1 MLKQCV
7 NKTGLPTIANINSKQ
22 IKRAELNK
30 PFHELIDVSVGRFYY
45 ISPGDAA
52 LADQV
57 PLH

>member
-7 NKTGLPTIANINSKQ
+7 NKTGLPTIANINSKL
-22 IKRAELNK
+22 IKSAELNK
-30 PFHELIDVSVGRFYY
+30 PFHELIDVSVDRFYY
-45 ISPGDAA
+45 ISPGVAV